1 MEWTVTNLAIQI
13 VMGFLGAHAAATA
26 TREHN
31 FGLLG
36 HSLVGCIGG
45 ALSGWLLQ
53 TRVLAIVSE
62 GEGSTTLRSADVLVI
77 EALTGAVVG
86 GIAMLAVGLL
96 VNIQKHR
103 KNP

>member
-1 MEWTVTNLAIQI
+1 MEWTVTNLALQA
-13 VMGFLGAHAAATA
+13 VTGFLGAHAAAAA

-31 FGLLG
+31 FGFSG

-53 TRVLAIVSE
+53 TRILAIVSDS
-62 GEGSTTLRSADVLVI
+62 EGSTVLRSVDVLLI

-86 GIAMLAVGLL
+86 AIAMMAVGLL
-96 VNIQKHR
+96 VNAKKHR
-103 KNP
+103 